1 MPTYPDLPTGVGFC
15 MFIRRSAIDALGTFD
30 LAFGAGYGEEND
42 FCLRAA
48 RAGWRNVL
56 ADDAFVVHTGGRSF
70 AGRKAELGERNMERL
85 LARHPHYGDM
95 VQRYIAAD
103 PLACVARGGAVAS
116 SCPQSR
122 CPPSCTS
129 FIITAAARKRT
140 CGH

>member
-1 MPTYPDLPTGVGFC
+1 M
-15 MFIRRSAIDALGTFD
+15 FD

-103 PLACVARGGAVAS
+103 PLRALREAA
-116 SCPQSR
+116 QSR
-122 CPPSCTS
+122 LHVRS
-129 FIITAAARKRT
+129 ARARRAARRSPSRRRH
-140 CGH
+140 GDARAGIDRRVA